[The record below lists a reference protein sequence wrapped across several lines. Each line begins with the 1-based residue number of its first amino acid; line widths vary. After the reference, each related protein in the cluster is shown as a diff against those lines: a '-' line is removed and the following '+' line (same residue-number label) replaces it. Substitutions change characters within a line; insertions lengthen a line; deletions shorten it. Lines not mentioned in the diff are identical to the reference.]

1 MNNDTTAT
9 AISQSASH
17 NSETLMNSTV
27 QTELCDI
34 VESRIAAGERV
45 TILHLAKEKN
55 ISPTEVRN
63 ALVEHFGNRI
73 QFKRGR
79 TGGIVL
85 T

>member
-1 MNNDTTAT
+1 MNNNDNNTAVSTTAPT
-9 AISQSASH
+9 K
-17 NSETLMNSTV
+17 ETLMNTTL
-27 QTELCDI
+27 QTELCAL

-55 ISPTEVRN
+55 ISPNEVRN

-79 TGGIVL
+79 TGGIALV
-85 T
+85 